1 MPIDT
6 RIPLMGQP
14 LQLENPLN
22 QLAKFETIRAAQRS
36 NALSNMRMQ
45 KYETDLA
52 NRNKLRSYLTSADVS
67 TPEGKRGLLQFG
79 EEGIATGKALGE
91 QEKATATSKKTETE
105 AIEGRLNLTRK
116 FLDTV
121 NTPDQAVEWL
131 KMSYADPVLGEYL
144 SSVGASPEK
153 SIADLTQAAQ
163 TPDGF
168 QQWKMNAAAGTEKL
182 MEHQRVLRGQ
192 DVTMRGQDI
201 TAETQRRG
209 QDITKYGYDLTDSR
223 EWWKARNAQRKTDL
237 ANDPDFQAR
246 LAKAKAIGQAAGKNQ
261 VVAETELPKAMDE
274 VTRGLQLIDEMVGSV
289 DGTVPPHP
297 GFQGAVGATWL
308 PGSRFVPGTDESDF
322 SARFDQ
328 IQGSA
333 FLEAFEKL
341 RGGGQIT
348 EIEGKKATSAINRMG
363 LAQSEKEF
371 IDAARDLQAI
381 AAQGLERTKKKIGT
395 LKSTASPGTVG
406 VGLNAPVGGQGLPS
420 NVDIPPPVPGGGTEL
435 MRDVPAPV
443 PEGIDPSI
451 WGEMT
456 EQERALWQ

>member
-1 MPIDT
+1 MPIDA

-14 LQLENPLN
+14 VQIENPLN

-45 KYETDLA
+45 KYDMDLA
-52 NRNKLRSYLTSADVS
+52 NRNKLRSYLTSTDVS

-79 EEGIATGKALGE
+79 EEGIATGKALSE
-91 QEKATATSKKTETE
+91 QEKAGIDTQAARTDLISERMKLSR
-105 AIEGRLNLTRK
+105 GL
-116 FLDTV
+116 LDTV
-121 NTPDQAVEWL
+121 HTPEQYIQWHE
-131 KMSYADPVLGEYL
+131 SNHRDPILGEYFKEMGITAEQ
-144 SSVGASPEK
+144 SRGK
-153 SIADLTQAAQ
+153 IMQALQ
-163 TPDGF
+163 TPGGF
-168 QQWKMNAAAGTEKL
+168 DQLLNESKIGAEKL
-182 MEHQRVLRGQ
+182 MEHQRALRGQ

-237 ANDPDFQAR
+237 ANDPEFQAR

-274 VTRGLQLIDEMVGSV
+274 VTRGLQLIDEMVGSA
-289 DGTVPPHP
+289 DGKVPPHP

-381 AAQGLERTKKKIGT
+381 AVQGLERTKKKIGT
-395 LKSTASPGTVG
+395 LKSTASPGTSG
-406 VGLNAPVGGQGLPS
+406 VGLNAPVGGQGLQS
-420 NVDIPPPVPGGGTEL
+420 NVAIPPPVPGGGTEL
-435 MRDVPAPV
+435 MGGVPALP
-443 PEGIDPSI
+443 PGYFIE
-451 WGEMT
+451 WEN
-456 EQERALWQ
+456 